1 VTFLRFLDCALRVHA
16 ARRTYVANVYE
27 TVCDRSAFFW
37 LHRLLTAGTPNHGM
51 FILAMLHTLSRV
63 TVVAPTGSQ
72 KNLALRPSRD
82 AHRRLRVFVRLQVV
96 AAQGVAVAV

>member
-1 VTFLRFLDCALRVHA
+1 VTLLRFRDCALRVHA

-27 TVCDRSAFFW
+27 TVCDPSAFFW

-82 AHRRLRVFVRLQVV
+82 AHRRLRVLKRF
-96 AAQGVAVAV
+96 